1 MRYFVVLLAVL
12 AVLVGASSAYAQDEY
27 DCEDFST
34 QQEAQATFSQDTS
47 DPYGLEADNDG
58 KACET
63 LPDDPNLLQ
72 QAPGGAS
79 ASAASSY
86 PPEQPNSPATGQYER
101 YEGQY
106 TSGVELPD
114 TGGPNIG
121 LFLMVLGAGGLLV
134 AGGLLLRAYFRG

>member
-63 LPDDPNLLQ
+63 LPSEATADPNQDQ
-72 QAPGGAS
+72 QA
-79 ASAASSY
+79 SY
-86 PPEQPNSPATGQYER
+86 PPEQPNSPATGQYEQ

-121 LFLMVLGAGGLLV
+121 LFLVALGAGGLLV
-134 AGGLLLRAYFRG
+134 TLGIALRFYFRG